1 MKRLFCLFACLSG
14 FSVEASIKNLVVAQ
28 DLGKR
33 RLIRTI
39 ENENLHSKNSFY
51 SIYECGACPASPV
64 AKKRGAC
71 PVSPVTPVKSNDL
84 YDDCVVK
91 NSPPTT
97 PPASP
102 VKK

>member
-28 DLGKR
+28 GLGNK
-33 RLIRTI
+33 RLIVKDYDVRDS
-39 ENENLHSKNSFY
+39 HSFY
-51 SIYECGACPASPV
+51 SINEYGACPASPV

-91 NSPPTT
+91 NT
-97 PPASP
+97 PPPSP